1 VLGSHE
7 PHSDLDDRFG
17 SDSGHGSFSKQSVN
31 ISTVPLAQASKRRK
45 ALPSASAGLQSN
57 KIELVINHQSARM
70 LGLTMPPTL
79 IATANKMIE

>member
-1 VLGSHE
+1 
-7 PHSDLDDRFG
+7 
-17 SDSGHGSFSKQSVN
+17 
-31 ISTVPLAQASKRRK
+31 VPLAQASKRRK

-57 KIELVINHQSARM
+57 KIELVINHQSART